1 MAGRP
6 REFDREAALQRAMLL
21 FWEQGYEGTSMS
33 ALVEA
38 LGIASARIYA
48 AFGSK
53 QALFR
58 EAVALYE
65 SGEGGFADYAL
76 AQADLRSAIRGMLDD
91 AISTYTQSGRPGG
104 CLVVSAASST
114 SPDGVEVQQ
123 WLREHRRQRTQSII
137 DRLQCG
143 QESGELGEDVDVQ
156 ALGDFYATFL
166 HGISIQARDG
176 VTPER
181 LRLSVEV
188 ALSLLPARPPSP
200 EQTPDPAGP

>member
-6 REFDREAALQRAMLL
+6 REFDREAALERAMRL

-33 ALVEA
+33 ALVAA

-53 QALFR
+53 EGLFR

-65 SGEGGFADYAL
+65 KDEGGFADRAL
-76 AQADLRSAIRGMLDD
+76 QVRGVRDALKRMLDD
-91 AISTYTQSGRPGG
+91 AVTAYTQPGRPSG

-114 SPDGVEVQQ
+114 SPDGADIQQ
-123 WLREHRRQRTQSII
+123 WLCEHRRQRTASII
-137 DRLQCG
+137 ARLQQAKVC
-143 QESGELGEDVDVQ
+143 QELEDGANVQ

-176 VTPER
+176 VPPDR
-181 LRLSVEV
+181 LRQSVDI
-188 ALSLLPARPPSP
+188 ALSLLPIEPPSLD
-200 EQTPDPAGP
+200 QTPDPLGA

>member
-1 MAGRP
+1 
-6 REFDREAALQRAMLL
+6 
-21 FWEQGYEGTSMS
+21 MS

-76 AQADLRSAIRGMLDD
+76 AQADLKSAIRGMLDD

-114 SPDGVEVQQ
+114 SPDGAEVQQ
-123 WLREHRRQRTQSII
+123 WLREHRLQRTQSII
-137 DRLQCG
+137 DRLQRG
-143 QESGELGEDVDVQ
+143 QESGELGAGADVQ

-181 LRLSVEV
+181 LRQSVEV
-188 ALSLLPARPPSP
+188 ALSLLPTRPSSP
-200 EQTPDPAGP
+200 EQTPDPAGA